1 MIGIDTNALLR
12 LFTTDSP
19 EQTAATNKL
28 IGKRG
33 PSSIRLTNLVV
44 AELVWTLVRHY
55 KQEKKQIIDI
65 VEQLLERE
73 ELVFESRS
81 AVMMALRWFE
91 GGKADFADYLIGALN
106 EEAGASPTYTFDH
119 LAAGH
124 IAFSLNEP

>member
-19 EQTAATNKL
+19 EQMAATNKL

-124 IAFSLNEP
+124 IGFSLIEP